1 MVSATVPAVGVGLAD
16 VNAIG
21 FGGHLGNYL
30 SSTDGATDL
39 CLAIDTAVQHLQALP
54 LSPAQQSVLEGIGKS
69 ASDGFLLLGLPD
81 AITGS
86 IKFCK
91 QASGLIE
98 LIRLRQPG
106 DDSSYEKVQGEA
118 KALLLQ
124 GASVAYSSTKVASL
138 VQSKK
143 WADLNAPLISGVNNL
158 SSLVMDSF
166 DLFDQ
171 ASKIYTIRQERAEA
185 TQGQRQ
191 VAQGAV
197 EREWICMVNL
207 VKDVA
212 SIALSILILALLVFD
227 VVAESIAILP
237 PTILALTTI
246 YLTAKLYAYFYQRL
260 FEDAQAEALALP

>member
-1 MVSATVPAVGVGLAD
+1 MVSMTAPVKLAD

-21 FGGHLGNYL
+21 FGAHLGNYL

-54 LSPAQQSVLEGIGKS
+54 LSPAQQGVLEGVGKS

-86 IKFCK
+86 IKFYK

-98 LIRLRQPG
+98 LIREPG
-106 DDSSYEKVQGEA
+106 DDSKYGKVQGAA
-118 KALLLQ
+118 KGLLLQ
-124 GASVAYSSTKVASL
+124 GAAVAYSSTKVASL
-138 VQSKK
+138 IQNKK

-191 VAQGAV
+191 VAPEVV

-212 SIALSILILALLVFD
+212 SVVLSVLILALLVFD
-227 VVAESIAILP
+227 VVAESVAILP

-246 YLTAKLYAYFYQRL
+246 YLTAKLYAYFYERL
-260 FEDAQAEALALP
+260 FEDARAEALALP